1 MKKPAPGRV
10 RVFEEFRCVCCLH
23 AGSSRTCWLGN
34 KYEHKNRTQGGGAGI
49 GGFDVGSR
57 WCVVMQHV
65 IEKTT
70 AISAV
75 STLAALFPSV
85 SAACSAIAC
94 GARMVAAESVSVNP
108 NSLFSTG
115 FLRGF
120 RRFQLR
126 SPRRAAPRVP
136 REVPHALRCA
146 RGNGARGSRR
156 RPMTY
161 ARWPPVAVAAKIGS
175 PTPSLGTR
183 PCPDVLP
190 VPCWP
195 LPCWLPCRCCPRP
208 PTALPATPSPPVRR

>member
-1 MKKPAPGRV
+1 V

-34 KYEHKNRTQGGGAGI
+34 KYEHKNRTQRGGAGI

-57 WCVVMQHV
+57 WWVVMQHV

-94 GARMVAAESVSVNP
+94 GTRMVAAESVSVNP

-120 RRFQLR
+120 RRYQLR
-126 SPRRAAPRVP
+126 SPGRAAPRVP
-136 REVPHALRCA
+136 REVPRALRCV
-146 RGNGARGSRR
+146 RGNGARGSMR
-156 RPMTY
+156 RPHDLCPM
-161 ARWPPVAVAAKIGS
+161 APGRGS
-175 PTPSLGTR
+175 GEDRVTTPSLGT
-183 PCPDVLP
+183 
-190 VPCWP
+190 
-195 LPCWLPCRCCPRP
+195 
-208 PTALPATPSPPVRR
+208 